1 MRIAAIGA
9 AADPTLVTNNVNS
22 QPAPEYTV
30 PIAATIWKNFYKDS
44 VALMRI
50 AQSVG
55 ERDGLARVSLLM
67 GTPANKDMLLQARL
81 FAPEIAEAAPAD
93 LMILVEGEQT
103 AVAAAL
109 AEIEELL
116 AGHDAATPSGER
128 TEIAPRSIAMGLERL
143 EDATLAQIS
152 VPGPYA
158 AAEALKA
165 LKRGLHVF
173 LFSDN
178 VPLAEER
185 AVKRLAARK
194 GLLVMGPDCGTAII
208 GGVPL
213 GFANAVR
220 RGSIGLV
227 GASGTGLQEVSVRIH
242 ELGEG
247 VSHAIGTG
255 SRDAYEEVGGVTLL
269 AGIDLLA
276 RDAGTRVIVIV
287 SKPPST
293 PVAVRA
299 LAAARTCGK
308 PVVVLFLGEKPD
320 SGGGVH
326 PVATL
331 EQAAAVAVA
340 LARGDTPG
348 IASVSADDSVN
359 GEIAKLAA
367 AQRFWR
373 GLYSGGTYCTEAQ
386 LVMKNSGIATWSN
399 APIDERYAL
408 PHGAASREHTA
419 IDLGADEFTVGRPHP
434 MIDFQARAARLIEE
448 ARDPEVAVVVL
459 DVVLGYGANSDP
471 AGELAPAMEKAR
483 AIASRDGRNVIVIG
497 FVCGTDGDP
506 QDLAEQTARLRGAG
520 MVLAP
525 NSSAAA
531 RLAARIVAGR

>member
-1 MRIAAIGA
+1 M
-9 AADPTLVTNNVNS
+9 
-22 QPAPEYTV
+22 
-30 PIAATIWKNFYKDS
+30 PIAAATKKNFYKDS

-67 GTPANKDMLLQARL
+67 GTPANKDMLLQAGL
-81 FAPEIAEAAPAD
+81 FSPEIAEAAPAD
-93 LMILVEGEQT
+93 LMILVEGEPT
-103 AVAAAL
+103 AVTAAL

-143 EDATLAQIS
+143 ENATLAQIS

-165 LKRGLHVF
+165 LKRGLHAF

-178 VPLAEER
+178 VPLAEEQ
-185 AVKRLAARK
+185 AVKRLAAKK

-255 SRDAYEEVGGVTLL
+255 SRDACEEVGGTTLL
-269 AGIDLLA
+269 AGIGLLA

-287 SKPPST
+287 SKPPF
-293 PVAVRA
+293 PAVAARA
-299 LAAARTCGK
+299 LAAARACGK
-308 PVVVLFLGEKPD
+308 PVVVLFLGEKIA
-320 SGGGVH
+320 GGGTVH

-331 EQAAAVAVA
+331 EEAAATAVA
-340 LARGDTPG
+340 LARGKTLEA
-348 IASVSADDSVN
+348 ASAAAGDN
-359 GEIAKLAA
+359 GEIARLAA
-367 AQRFWR
+367 SQRFWR

-386 LVMKNSGIATWSN
+386 LVMKDAGIATWSN
-399 APIDERYAL
+399 APADQSYAL
-408 PHGAASREHTA
+408 AHGAASRENTA
-419 IDLGADEFTVGRPHP
+419 IDFGADEFTVGRPHP
-434 MIDFQARAARLIEE
+434 MIDFQARGDRLIEE
-448 ARDPEVAVVVL
+448 ARDRGVAVVLL
-459 DVVLGYGANSDP
+459 DVVLGYGANADP
-471 AGELAPAMEKAR
+471 AGELAPAVEKAR
-483 AIASRDGRNVIVIG
+483 AVAAGDGRNLVVIG

-506 QDLAEQTARLRGAG
+506 QNLAEQIARLRGAG

-525 NSSAAA
+525 NSTAAA
-531 RLAARIVAGR
+531 RLAARIVAAR